1 MRNLSLTLT
10 LCWVSL
16 GLLGAFGQS
25 GGEAGDIYFKGYML
39 NNEAIRMEQAGD
51 VRGAQD
57 KYKQAY
63 QLIASVA
70 KNFPNWQPDVVIYRL
85 KAIEQKLAQAAP
97 SYNVA
102 PAGTQPGYQPIP
114 NYTPAPTATPPGY
127 QPIPNTLPQAAPTVP
142 AAPGGVSNP
151 LDIISQQFQ
160 ALQQQNDQLKA
171 QLKLYEDGYRNSLRD
186 RQQATQD
193 RDLFAK
199 QNQEL
204 LAKMAILEKKAS
216 EGDPAAKAEL
226 EKMKNEARMV
236 SSLLENSNKQLA
248 DANKAIESLQKEK
261 ENLLSNQTK
270 LEGEL
275 TEAKKN
281 SMDPEDLKKLIAD
294 NTRLKQELEV
304 ARKQVET
311 IKSEGGKKDEEIST
325 LKGQL
330 ASIQTELTKLRQEN
344 TTYQGQVADLTVK
357 LKELNQQ
364 MEKVSADKEL
374 ASAESAKI
382 NNENKMLHT
391 IIMRQIRQQERQRQA
406 KELVIAEMNKM
417 ENASRTLMDNLEEM
431 TSAKVMLTI
440 EEESLFTE
448 PELKEIF
455 ASSAVSGTLEA
466 KSSRSSVRNATP
478 SGKEDGLPL
487 PSGAPENYISNPE
500 QRLMTQAF
508 EAIEKNDFKTAEQA
522 YQDALRANPRNTTAL
537 ANLAGIK
544 LQDKQHSEAELLLQK
559 CLVYEPENQ
568 SAHYRLGICYFQQNK
583 LNEALNSFDKC
594 VSMNNNDALSHH
606 YLGII
611 ASRMGNRSKAEA
623 EFKSA
628 VAADPD
634 YGDAYFNLAVLYATT
649 EPRNMPLARK
659 NYQNALAR
667 GIKEDLALAKILGEF
682 GSVEP
687 HIDSKSKSTASAP

>member
-1 MRNLSLTLT
+1 MRNLSYPLI
-10 LCWVSL
+10 LCWATL
-16 GLLGAFGQS
+16 GLLSAFGQS
-25 GGEAGDIYFKGYML
+25 GGDAGDIYLKGYNL
-39 NNEAIRMEQAGD
+39 NSEAMRLEQTGD
-51 VRGAQD
+51 VRGAQE

-63 QLIASVA
+63 QLIATVA
-70 KNFPNWQPDVVIYRL
+70 KNFPDWQPDVVIYRL
-85 KAIEQKLAQAAP
+85 KVLEQKLSQAAP
-97 SYNVA
+97 LPVAPAYAPAPTYNVA
-102 PAGTQPGYQPIP
+102 PAATQPGYQPIP
-114 NYTPAPTATPPGY
+114 AAPPQATPG
-127 QPIPNTLPQAAPTVP
+127 APVT
-142 AAPGGVSNP
+142 AGGMTNP
-151 LDIISQQFQ
+151 LDMINQQFQ
-160 ALQQQNDQLKA
+160 ALQQQNAQLQA

-193 RDLFAK
+193 RDLLAK

-204 LAKMAILEKKAS
+204 LARMAALEKKVS

-226 EKMKNEARMV
+226 EKVKNESSMV
-236 SSLLENSNKQLA
+236 ANLLDNSNKQLVE
-248 DANKAIESLQKEK
+248 ANKAIESLQKEK
-261 ENLLSNQTK
+261 DALLTNQTK

-281 SMDPEDLKKLIAD
+281 SMNPDELKKLIAD

-304 ARKQVET
+304 ARKQVEA
-311 IKSEGGKKDEEIST
+311 IRAEGGKKDEEITT

-344 TTYQGQVADLTVK
+344 TAYQGQVADLTVK

-364 MEKVSADKEL
+364 MEKVSADQTL
-374 ASAESAKI
+374 ASAESEKVK
-382 NNENKMLHT
+382 NENKMLHT

-431 TSAKVMLTI
+431 TSTKVMLTL

-455 ASSAVSGTLEA
+455 ASAAVSGTLEA
-466 KSSRSSVRNATP
+466 KSSRGSSKKATP
-478 SGKEDGLPL
+478 VGKEDNLSLPT
-487 PSGAPENYISNPE
+487 GGPENYGSSPE
-500 QRLMTQAF
+500 QKLMNQAF
-508 EAIEKNDFKTAEQA
+508 EAIERSDFKTAEQA
-522 YQDALRANPRNTTAL
+522 YQDALRANPRNTVAL

-544 LQDKQHSEAELLLQK
+544 LQDKKHSEAELLLQK
-559 CLVYEPENQ
+559 CLVYEPDNQ
-568 SAHYRLGICYFQQNK
+568 AAYYRLGICYFQQNK
-583 LNEALNSFDKC
+583 LNEALSNFDKC
-594 VSMNNNDALSHH
+594 VSMNSNDALAHH

-649 EPRNMPLARK
+649 EPKNMTLARK
-659 NYQNALAR
+659 HYLSALEH
-667 GIKEDLALAKILGEF
+667 GIKEDSAMEKILNGTNATAAQV
-682 GSVEP
+682 GSVEAN
-687 HIDSKSKSTASAP
+687 TALAP

>member
-1 MRNLSLTLT
+1 MRNFSLTLI
-10 LCWVSL
+10 LCWAVL
-16 GLLGAFGQS
+16 GLLSAFGQS
-25 GGEAGDIYFKGYML
+25 GGEAGDIYLKGYNL
-39 NNEAIRMEQAGD
+39 NNEATRLEQAGD
-51 VRGAQD
+51 VRGAQE
-57 KYKQAY
+57 KYRQAY
-63 QLIASVA
+63 QLIVSVA
-70 KNFPNWQPDVVIYRL
+70 KNFPDWQPDVVIYRL
-85 KAIEQKLAQAAP
+85 KAIEQKLSQAAP
-97 SYNVA
+97 LPAPPTYAPAPAYNVA
-102 PAGTQPGYQPIP
+102 PGGTQPGYQPIP
-114 NYTPAPTATPPGY
+114 NTQPQAMPTAPG
-127 QPIPNTLPQAAPTVP
+127 TT
-142 AAPGGVSNP
+142 GGMANP
-151 LDIISQQFQ
+151 LDMINQQFQ
-160 ALQQQNDQLKA
+160 ALQQQNAQLQA

-186 RQQATQD
+186 RQQAIQD
-193 RDLFAK
+193 RDSLTK

-204 LAKMAILEKKAS
+204 LSRMEALEKKAK

-226 EKMKNEARMV
+226 EKVKNEAGMV
-236 SSLLENSNKQLA
+236 ASLLENSNKQLT

-261 ENLLSNQTK
+261 DALLSNQTK

-275 TEAKKN
+275 AEAKKN
-281 SMDPEDLKKLIAD
+281 AMNPEDLKKLLAD

-311 IKSEGGKKDEEIST
+311 MKAEGGKKDEEITT

-374 ASAESAKI
+374 TSAESAKV

-431 TSAKVMLTI
+431 TSTKVMLTI

-455 ASSAVSGTLEA
+455 ASAAVSGTLEA
-466 KSSRSSVRNATP
+466 KSSRGSGKKALSI
-478 SGKEDGLPL
+478 GKEDSLSL
-487 PSGAPENYISNPE
+487 PSGGPEIYGSSPE
-500 QRLMTQAF
+500 QKLLSQAF
-508 EAIEKNDFKTAEQA
+508 DAIEKNDFKTAEQA
-522 YQDALRANPRNTTAL
+522 YQDALRANPRNTVAL

-544 LQDKQHSEAELLLQK
+544 LQNKQHSEAELLLQK
-559 CLVYEPENQ
+559 CLVYEPDNQ
-568 SAHYRLGICYFQQNK
+568 PAYYRLGICYFQQNK
-583 LNEALNSFDKC
+583 LNEALSNFDKC
-594 VSMNNNDALSHH
+594 VAMNNNDALAHH

-628 VAADPD
+628 VAANPD

-649 EPRNMPLARK
+649 EPKNMALARK
-659 NYQNALAR
+659 HYLSALEH
-667 GIKEDLALAKILGEF
+667 GIKEDGAMEKILNGTSATAAQVENATNNTALA
-682 GSVEP
+682 P
-687 HIDSKSKSTASAP
+687 

>member
-1 MRNLSLTLT
+1 MRNLSYTLI
-10 LCWVSL
+10 LCWAAL
-16 GLLGAFGQS
+16 GLLSAFGQS
-25 GGEAGDIYFKGYML
+25 GGEAGDIYLKGYNL
-39 NNEAIRMEQAGD
+39 NNEAMRLEQAGD

-63 QLIASVA
+63 QLITTVA
-70 KNFPNWQPDVVIYRL
+70 KNFPDWQPDVVVYRL
-85 KAIEQKLAQAAP
+85 KALEQKLSQAGAIPVAPTYVPAP
-97 SYNVA
+97 SYNPA
-102 PAGTQPGYQPIP
+102 PLVPQPGYQAIP
-114 NYTPAPTATPPGY
+114 LPNATLQATPG
-127 QPIPNTLPQAAPTVP
+127 APTV
-142 AAPGGVSNP
+142 AGGMANP
-151 LDIISQQFQ
+151 LDMINQQFQ
-160 ALQQQNDQLKA
+160 ALQQQNDQLKG
-171 QLKLYEDGYRNSLRD
+171 QLKLYADGYRNSLQERE
-186 RQQATQD
+186 QATKD
-193 RDLFAK
+193 RDLYAK

-204 LAKMAILEKKAS
+204 LAKMAALEKKAS

-226 EKMKNEARMV
+226 EKIKNEAQMV
-236 SSLLENSNKQLA
+236 SSLLDNSNKQLA

-261 ENLLSNQTK
+261 DALLSNQTK

-281 SMDPEDLKKLIAD
+281 AMNPEDLKKLLAD

-311 IKSEGGKKDEEIST
+311 IKTEGGKKDEEITT

-364 MEKVSADKEL
+364 MEQVSADKGL
-374 ASAESAKI
+374 VSAESEKI
-382 NNENKMLHT
+382 KTENKMLHT

-431 TSAKVMLTI
+431 TSSKVMLTI

-455 ASSAVSGTLEA
+455 ASAAVSGTLEA
-466 KSSRSSVRNATP
+466 KSSKN
-478 SGKEDGLPL
+478 SGKRASPIGREDSLSL
-487 PSGAPENYISNPE
+487 PSGGPEIYSANPE
-500 QRLMTQAF
+500 QKLMTQAF
-508 EAIEKNDFKTAEQA
+508 KAIENNDYKTAEQA
-522 YQDALRANPRNTTAL
+522 YQDALRANPRNTAAL

-544 LQDKQHSEAELLLQK
+544 LQNKQHSEAELLLQK

-568 SAHYRLGICYFQQNK
+568 PAHYRLGICYFQQNK
-583 LNEALNSFDKC
+583 LNEALSSFDKC
-594 VSMNNNDALSHH
+594 VSMNNNDALAHH

-649 EPRNMPLARK
+649 EPKNITLAK
-659 NYQNALAR
+659 KHYLSSLEHGMKEDSAMEKILNGTSAAAVQVGDANANTALA
-667 GIKEDLALAKILGEF
+667 
-682 GSVEP
+682 P
-687 HIDSKSKSTASAP
+687 